1 MFFVNAS
8 ICSCLYP
15 CHCDLTLCYTL
26 LGIEHFP
33 RPNFDLVLF
42 FFVNSCC
49 KLWGYPWRWSV
60 FRSFKAGRT
69 SMSITLVFNKIFSSI
84 EHFNFRDK
92 PDQFGWNLQPLALAS
107 LNHLMWIS
115 EEQSACLLGVSKSS
129 SLGRP
134 RVASWRG
141 WWAST
146 TWRCHL
152 CDTWS
157 YGG

>member
-1 MFFVNAS
+1 MIFFNAS
-8 ICSCLYP
+8 VCFRWYL
-15 CHCDLTLCYTL
+15 CHCDLTLCYTI
-26 LGIEHFP
+26 LGIEIFL
-33 RPNFDLVLF
+33 DLILTLSWVI
-42 FFVNSCC
+42 VHSCC
-49 KLWGYPWRWSV
+49 KLWSYPWRWSV

-69 SMSITLVFNKIFSSI
+69 SMSTTFLFDKIFAFI
-84 EHFNFRDK
+84 KHFNIRDK
-92 PDQFGWNLQPLALAS
+92 PDQFDSILQPLAFAS
-107 LNHLMWIS
+107 LKHLMWIS

-146 TWRCHL
+146 TWHCHL